1 MSILQF
7 RPLHP
12 DFGAE
17 ASGIDL
23 TRPLDAEQIR
33 AVDEGMNTH
42 GILLF
47 RGQLLT
53 PDQQMAFTKQFGPL
67 DLGFKRVKNV
77 PGRRPE
83 HRYAYDEIADI
94 SNVEADGSIAQRAS
108 RKIVNNI
115 ANQLWH
121 ADSSFQRPRAKY
133 SMLHAV
139 VLPSWGGTTEYVDLR
154 NAWDRLDART
164 QAMLRPMVAEH
175 FALHSRFML
184 GDDDYTPEQI
194 AAIPPARWPIVQ
206 RHSGS
211 GREHLYL
218 GAHARA
224 IDGMTVAEAR
234 MLLADLLE
242 HATHPDHVYR
252 HQWQIG
258 DLLIWDNRCT
268 LHRGRAYDLSERRE
282 LRRST
287 TLDAESETRFLP
299 EEALQAA

>member
-1 MSILQF
+1 MSLQF
-7 RPLHP
+7 RPLHA

-17 ASGIDL
+17 AIGLDL
-23 TRPLDAEQIR
+23 TQPLTPAQVQ
-33 AVDEGMNTH
+33 AVDSAMDRYGV
-42 GILLF
+42 LLF

-53 PDQQMAFTKQFGPL
+53 PDQQMAFTRHFGPL
-67 DLGFKRVKNV
+67 DVGFRRVRKG
-77 PGRRPE
+77 PGIGP
-83 HRYAYDEIADI
+83 HRFDYDELADI
-94 SNVEADGSIAQRAS
+94 SNVQADGSIAQRES
-108 RKIVNNI
+108 RKIVGNI

-139 VLPSWGGTTEYVDLR
+139 VLTSWGGNTEFADMR
-154 NAWDRLDART
+154 NAWDRLDERMKA
-164 QAMLRPMVAEH
+164 LVRPLVAEH
-175 FALHSRFML
+175 FALHSRYML

-194 AAIPPARWPIVQ
+194 AAIPPARWPLVQ

-211 GREHLYL
+211 GREHLYI

-252 HQWQIG
+252 HQWQVG
-258 DLLIWDNRCT
+258 DLVIWDNRCM

-287 TLDAESETRFLP
+287 TLDVESEHRFLP
-299 EEALQAA
+299 EEALQPT

>member
-1 MSILQF
+1 MSLQF
-7 RPLHP
+7 RPLHS

-17 ASGIDL
+17 VRGLDL
-23 TRPLDAEQIR
+23 TQPLGPEQV
-33 AVDEGMNTH
+33 ASVNAAMDEH

-47 RGQLLT
+47 RGQALT

-67 DLGFKRVKNV
+67 DLGFRRVKNA
-77 PGRRPE
+77 PGSAQP
-83 HRYAYDEIADI
+83 HRFAYDELADI
-94 SNVEADGSIAQRAS
+94 SNVEADGGVARRDS

-139 VLPSWGGTTEYVDLR
+139 VLPRWGGNTEYADLR
-154 NAWDRLDART
+154 NAWDRLDAPM
-164 QAMLRPMVAEH
+164 QARLRPLVAEH
-175 FALHSRFML
+175 FALHSRFLL
-184 GDDDYTPEQI
+184 GDDDYTPAQI
-194 AAIPPARWPIVQ
+194 AAIPPVRWPIVQ

-224 IDGMTVAEAR
+224 IDGLVVAEAR

-242 HATHPDHVYR
+242 HATQPDHVYR
-252 HQWQIG
+252 HAWQVG

-287 TLDAESETRFLP
+287 TLDAESEHRFLP
-299 EEALQAA
+299 EEAMQAA

>member
-1 MSILQF
+1 MSLSF

-17 ASGIDL
+17 ASGLDL
-23 TRPLDAEQIR
+23 TQPLTPAQVQ
-33 AVDEGMNTH
+33 AVDEGMNRH

-53 PDQQMAFTKQFGPL
+53 PDQQMAFTQHFGPL
-67 DLGFKRVKNV
+67 DLGFKRVRNV
-77 PGRRPE
+77 PGQRPA
-83 HRYAYDEIADI
+83 HRFTYDEIADI
-94 SNVEADGSIAQRAS
+94 SNVEADGSVARRES
-108 RKIVNNI
+108 RKIVGNI

-139 VLPSWGGTTEYVDLR
+139 VLPSWGGNTEYVDMR
-154 NAWDRLDART
+154 NAWDRLDPAT
-164 QAMLRPMVAEH
+164 QARLRPLVAEH
-175 FALHSRFML
+175 FALYSRFLL
-184 GDDDYTPEQI
+184 GDTDYTPEQI
-194 AAIPPARWPIVQ
+194 AAIAPAKWPLVQ

-211 GREHLYL
+211 GREHLYI

-252 HQWQIG
+252 HAWQVG
-258 DLLIWDNRCT
+258 DLLLWDNRCT
-268 LHRGRAYDLSERRE
+268 LHRGRAYDLAERRE
-282 LRRST
+282 LRRT
-287 TLDAESETRFLP
+287 TTMDVESEHRFLP

>member
-1 MSILQF
+1 MSLSF

-17 ASGIDL
+17 ASGLDL
-23 TRPLDAEQIR
+23 TQPLGPEQVR
-33 AVDEGMNTH
+33 AIDEAMDLH
-42 GILLF
+42 GIVLF

-53 PDQQMAFTKQFGPL
+53 PDQQMAFTRQFGPL
-67 DLGFKRVKNV
+67 DLGFRRVKNV
-77 PGRRPE
+77 PGQRPAHRFE
-83 HRYAYDEIADI
+83 HDELADI
-94 SNVEADGSIAQRAS
+94 SNVEADGTVAQRAS

-139 VLPSWGGTTEYVDLR
+139 VLPSWGGNTEYVDLR
-154 NAWDRLDART
+154 NAWDRLDAAT
-164 QAMLRPMVAEH
+164 QARLRPLVAEH
-175 FALHSRFML
+175 FALHSRFLL
-184 GDDDYTPEQI
+184 GDDDYTPAQI
-194 AAIPPARWPIVQ
+194 AAIPPAKWPIVQ

-211 GREHLYL
+211 GREHLYI

-224 IDGMTVAEAR
+224 IDGLVVAEAR

-252 HQWQIG
+252 HAWQVG

-287 TLDAESETRFLP
+287 TLDVESEHRFLP

>member
-1 MSILQF
+1 MSLSF

-17 ASGIDL
+17 ASGLDL
-23 TRPLDAEQIR
+23 TQPLTPAQVQ

-47 RGQLLT
+47 RGQPLT
-53 PDQQMAFTKQFGPL
+53 PDQQMAFTMQFGPL
-67 DLGFKRVKNV
+67 DLGFKRVRNV
-77 PGRRPE
+77 PGQRPA
-83 HRYAYDEIADI
+83 HRFAYDEIADI
-94 SNVEADGSIAQRAS
+94 SNVEADGSVARRES
-108 RKIVNNI
+108 RKIVGNI

-139 VLPSWGGTTEYVDLR
+139 VLPSWGGNTEYVDLR
-154 NAWDRLDART
+154 NAWDRLEPAMQAR
-164 QAMLRPMVAEH
+164 LRPLVAEH
-175 FALHSRFML
+175 FALHSRFLL
-184 GDDDYTPEQI
+184 GDTDYTPEQI
-194 AAIPPARWPIVQ
+194 AAIPPAKWPLVQ

-211 GREHLYL
+211 GREHLYI

-252 HQWQIG
+252 HTWQVG

-268 LHRGRAYDLSERRE
+268 LHRGRAYDLAERRE
-282 LRRST
+282 LRRT
-287 TLDAESETRFLP
+287 TTMDVESEHRFLP